1 MRASLQVTGAFFGL
15 LFPAMAVGQ
24 VAVVREAMP
33 PPAPRVIES
42 PAVVVEEAPQEVAL
56 AGQVIRTKQVDVR
69 GSTEKFLVALLDT
82 GDGQR
87 QIVELGPT
95 VSLKL
100 TPIHTGDQIAVRGPK
115 ATLGNLNVLLATQV
129 NVGGEI
135 VSIKRVVPAAAAVAV
150 AAAPAGYPVADKVI
164 KIDGRIEHLRTAR
177 LLGTRAEHLIAEVV
191 TRNARAIVV
200 DLGPPSGIWRADVR
214 QGEWITI
221 QGQQMN
227 INNRPVL
234 LALEINKNGTP
245 HLIDRHL
252 IRDEPTDNGAVIE
265 TAAAIDRA
273 APVPPAAVGER
284 QIAP

>member
-1 MRASLQVTGAFFGL
+1 MRACLRFALAATGL
-15 LFPAMAVGQ
+15 MIILPATAPGQ
-24 VAVVREAMP
+24 VAVVREAVP
-33 PPAPRVIES
+33 PSVPRVVET
-42 PAVVVEEAPQEVAL
+42 PAAVVEEIPQELAL

-95 VSLKL
+95 ANFKL
-100 TPIHTGDQIAVRGPK
+100 TPIHTGDQIAVRGPR
-115 ATLGNLNVLLATQV
+115 AMLGNLNVLLATQV
-129 NVGGEI
+129 NVSGEL
-135 VSIKRVVPAAAAVAV
+135 VAIKRVAPAAVAV
-150 AAAPAGYPVADKVI
+150 AAVAAGYPVTDKII
-164 KIDGRIEHLRTAR
+164 KVDGRIEHLRTSR
-177 LLGTRAEHLIAEVV
+177 LLGTRMEHLIAEVV

-200 DLGPPSGIWRADVR
+200 DLGPPSALWRADIR

-227 INNRPVL
+227 VNNRPVL
-234 LALEINKNGTP
+234 LALEINKNGIP

-252 IRDEPTDNGAVIE
+252 VRDQPTDNGAVIE
-265 TAAAIDRA
+265 SAAVIDRA
-273 APVPPAAVGER
+273 AVVEPAAGGER